1 MKIYANNN
9 LSSEPLDR
17 FVGKDLWFAL
27 WHTAEEHLG
36 WYRILYVEDSCYFY
50 VFVDDSTLSFLI
62 EDYDL
67 DDRATF
73 VDNLLLHPYGRRM
86 EGFNQIYKK
95 YYSSEVL
102 TTAELFHLEDS
113 EVPQ

>member
-1 MKIYANNN
+1 MKIYAKQYNTTG
-9 LSSEPLDR
+9 PIDR

-27 WHTAEEHLG
+27 WHTAEDHLG

-50 VFVDDSTLSFLI
+50 VFVDDSTLRFLL
-62 EDYDL
+62 EDYGL

-73 VDNLLLHPYGRRM
+73 VDNLLLHPYGRHM
-86 EGFNQIYKK
+86 EGFNEMYKK
-95 YYSSEVL
+95 YYSSEVM

-113 EVPQ
+113 EQV